1 MATSVMPVRV
11 YLRDER
17 KRQGLS
23 QSELS
28 TMSGV
33 RKATISEIENGH
45 AKSVSFDVLERLAR
59 ALGVHPATLFIEK
72 ATDDD

>member
-1 MATSVMPVRV
+1 MATAVMPVRV
-11 YLRDER
+11 YLKDER

-23 QSELS
+23 QSQLS

-45 AKSVSFDVLERLAR
+45 AKSVSFDVLDRLAR
-59 ALGVHPATLFIEK
+59 ALGVHAATLFLEK
-72 ATDDD
+72 SSDE